1 MAAAVSISGPAHRMS
16 RARIARIA
24 PDLVEVTRQVSAEL
38 GYARQD
44 EDIADAKTGR
54 SRDRVEQQRCALWDL
69 RHAQPRLVER
79 ARRIMRLEDA
89 LRLRVQDQR
98 DTKRLG
104 DAGRGDIVMR
114 RPDAAGRENIIESRA
129 HFVDGVD
136 DRRDVVGND
145 PRLAQSDADIVEA
158 LRQDLAAIRTGRA
171 SSALV
176 ERIQVDYY
184 GAPTPINQVAQI
196 SVPEAR
202 LIIIQPYERRLL
214 ADIEK
219 AIQKSD
225 LGVNPNNDGQ
235 VIRLNIPPLNEERR
249 RDMVKMLHK
258 KLDEH
263 KVAVRNIRRDTQDK
277 LQDREKKKEISEDE
291 LKRSKDRLQKLTDK
305 YIDEMDKVGKTK
317 EHEILEV

>member
-1 MAAAVSISGPAHRMS
+1 MTADIFDDAERRMKK
-16 RARIARIA
+16 A
-24 PDLVEVTRQVSAEL
+24 VEV
-38 GYARQD
+38 
-44 EDIADAKTGR
+44 
-54 SRDRVEQQRCALWDL
+54 
-69 RHAQPRLVER
+69 
-79 ARRIMRLEDA
+79 
-89 LRLRVQDQR
+89 
-98 DTKRLG
+98 
-104 DAGRGDIVMR
+104 
-114 RPDAAGRENIIESRA
+114 
-129 HFVDGVD
+129 
-136 DRRDVVGND
+136 
-145 PRLAQSDADIVEA
+145 

-202 LIIIQPYERRLL
+202 LIVIQPYERRLL

-225 LGVNPNNDGQ
+225 LGINPNNDGQ

-249 RDMVKMLHK
+249 RDMVKVLHK